1 MTTFGERKYYLA
13 MASSTQRPPAYLPVV
28 FGSLVLG
35 AIVHLGWMA
44 EHGLFH
50 SLSLGLGIVGSIA
63 LYRGVAR
70 RYGYSEVW
78 TFWALLTTV
87 LVMGLAAFLSG
98 VVFHS

>member
-1 MTTFGERKYYLA
+1 MQ
-13 MASSTQRPPAYLPVV
+13 SSSQRPPAYLPVV

-35 AIVHLGWMA
+35 AMVYFGWMA

-50 SLSLGLGIVGSIA
+50 SLSLGLGVSCSLE
-63 LYRGVAR
+63 LYRRVAR
-70 RYGYSEVW
+70 RYGYSTEW
-78 TFWALLTTV
+78 TFWAILTTF

>member
-1 MTTFGERKYYLA
+1 MQ
-13 MASSTQRPPAYLPVV
+13 SSSQRPPAYLPVV

-35 AIVHLGWMA
+35 AMVYLGWMA

-50 SLSLGLGIVGSIA
+50 SLSLGLGVSCSLE
-63 LYRGVAR
+63 LYRRVAR

-78 TFWALLTTV
+78 TFWAILTTF
-87 LVMGLAAFLSG
+87 LVMSLAAFLSG

>member
-1 MTTFGERKYYLA
+1 MH
-13 MASSTQRPPAYLPVV
+13 SSSQRPPAYLPVV

-35 AIVHLGWMA
+35 AMVYLGWMA

-50 SLSLGLGIVGSIA
+50 SLSLGLGVSCSLE
-63 LYRGVAR
+63 LYRRVAR

-78 TFWALLTTV
+78 TFWSILTTF

>member
-1 MTTFGERKYYLA
+1 
-13 MASSTQRPPAYLPVV
+13 MASSTQHPPAYLPVV

-35 AIVHLGWMA
+35 AMVYLGWMA

-50 SLSLGLGIVGSIA
+50 SLSLGLGVSCSLE
-63 LYRGVAR
+63 LYRRVAR

-78 TFWALLTTV
+78 TFWAILTTF

-98 VVFHS
+98 IVFHS

>member
-1 MTTFGERKYYLA
+1 MQ
-13 MASSTQRPPAYLPVV
+13 SSSQRPPAYLPVV

-35 AIVHLGWMA
+35 AMVYLGWMA
-44 EHGLFH
+44 EHGFLH

-63 LYRGVAR
+63 LYRGIAR

-78 TFWALLTTV
+78 TFWAILTTF

-98 VVFHS
+98 IVFHS

>member
-13 MASSTQRPPAYLPVV
+13 MASSTQRPPAYL
-28 FGSLVLG
+28 
-35 AIVHLGWMA
+35 
-44 EHGLFH
+44 
-50 SLSLGLGIVGSIA
+50 
-63 LYRGVAR
+63 VAR

-78 TFWALLTTV
+78 TFWAILTTF

>member
-1 MTTFGERKYYLA
+1 MQ
-13 MASSTQRPPAYLPVV
+13 SSSQRPPAYLPVV

-35 AIVHLGWMA
+35 AMVYLGWMA

-50 SLSLGLGIVGSIA
+50 SLSLGLGVSCSLE
-63 LYRGVAR
+63 LYRRAAR

-78 TFWALLTTV
+78 KFWALLTTF

>member
-1 MTTFGERKYYLA
+1 MQ
-13 MASSTQRPPAYLPVV
+13 SSSQRPPAYLPVV

-35 AIVHLGWMA
+35 AMVYLGWMA

-50 SLSLGLGIVGSIA
+50 SLSLGLGVSCSLE
-63 LYRGVAR
+63 LYRRVAR

-78 TFWALLTTV
+78 KFWAILTTF